1 MKKASFEDWELERI
15 DGKLGVLSTTSKDGM
30 PHVVPVMVAVQDGA
44 LRFETDSDSQK
55 LRNIE
60 RNDRVAV
67 VVYGKPKWGVMV
79 QGRAE
84 VLWKGTGRE
93 QAQIRVVP
101 ERKASWRRKEG

>member
-1 MKKASFEDWELERI
+1 MPTASFDDWELERI
-15 DGKLGVLSTTSKDGM
+15 DGKLGVVSTLGKDGA
-30 PHVVPVMVAVQDGA
+30 PHAAPVMISLEDGA

-60 RNDRVAV
+60 RDPRVAV
-67 VVYGKPKWGVMV
+67 LVFGQPKWGVLV

-93 QAQIRVVP
+93 QAQVRVMP

>member
-1 MKKASFEDWELERI
+1 MPKASLEDWELERI
-15 DGKLGVLSTTSKDGM
+15 NGKLGVVSTIGKDGS
-30 PHVVPVMVAVQDGA
+30 PHAAPVMISLEEGS

-55 LRNIE
+55 LRNLE
-60 RNDRVAV
+60 RNPRVAV
-67 VVYGKPKWGVMV
+67 LVFGQPKWGVLV
-79 QGRAE
+79 HGRAE